1 MLNSKKRSYL
11 KSLANRLKPT
21 IQLGKDG
28 VSEDFVLELENQLR
42 ARELVKVSI
51 LENAGLDAKETA
63 NEICKIAR
71 AEFVQAIGN
80 KFVLYKK
87 NNENP
92 KIIFPGHEQA
102 KARVGGE
109 KPKKRLTKKQ
119 INSLLQKKKK

>member
-51 LENAGLDAKETA
+51 LENAGLEAKETA
-63 NEICKIAR
+63 NEICKIVR

-87 NNENP
+87 NNENT
-92 KIIFPGHEQA
+92 KIIFPGNEQA
-102 KARVGGE
+102 KPRVAREGS
-109 KPKKRLTKKQ
+109 KKRITKKQ
-119 INSLLQKKKK
+119 MNSLLQKKK